1 MDNYPHDHP
10 LDRYEW
16 WDDYYHDSS
25 MNTPRSEDHAASA
38 QRLDPVE
45 EEQVVQEWL
54 IALAAEGH
62 LPPRDGPEEEAGEFL
77 EHIRRD
83 VELEEGE
90 IAEHDLENENS
101 TRCAGTY
108 EAAASDCACAP
119 NDAVHHPGESPDEG
133 MTPGSPLTPPPH
145 SSSSP
150 GVHEPPSPVRRRTSG
165 AQGVL
170 TDRPVGA
177 TSANGPSAPS
187 APRSSKRLAAATTAA
202 PAPTSPSRRGTRRAS
217 QWGSRASNPASARAK
232 PGVSTTGRARRRGC
246 TPGETRVESSGEG
259 PSWPAGKRRITV
271 VMSAFDIG
279 STPPAKRRMRAE

>member
-101 TRCAGTY
+101 T
-108 EAAASDCACAP
+108 
-119 NDAVHHPGESPDEG
+119 
-133 MTPGSPLTPPPH
+133 
-145 SSSSP
+145 
-150 GVHEPPSPVRRRTSG
+150 SG

-170 TDRPVGA
+170 TDRLVGA

-202 PAPTSPSRRGTRRAS
+202 PAPTSPSRCGTRRAS
-217 QWGSRASNPASARAK
+217 QWGSRASNPASACAK

-246 TPGETRVESSGEG
+246 TPGETCVESSGEG

-279 STPPAKRRMRAE
+279 STPPPAKRRMRAE